1 LPQDWRTPSGVGGY
15 IGKSVNISE
24 IFEMNNYVNM
34 AKYDCYLMSIASV
47 KKSGYA
53 DLLIAQ
59 CFPFDLQLYF
69 FLDGKIT

>member
-1 LPQDWRTPSGVGGY
+1 
-15 IGKSVNISE
+15 
-24 IFEMNNYVNM
+24 MNNYVNM